1 MTSLLVLIIL
11 SIACMGYGLL
21 CLRLIRCPDAP
32 SWAENYGRAFAL
44 GMGTLGWLVFWFGI
58 AGILHSWLLW
68 YLLLPGVISFL
79 YLQKKPQFPS
89 FSDYGRITTMLM
101 LLLMII
107 VFMDL
112 LEALAPPTDAD
123 SLAYHFALPKQFLKN
138 GIIEFVPIAI
148 DGAIPLLT
156 HMIYLLAL
164 GLGGETSLTLWVFT
178 TQMFMALTLYGVSR
192 RWLPQEW
199 SLSLVLVFLTTPAVI
214 YGGGSGHMEVR
225 MALFMLI
232 GAISVAEGV
241 KARSIGLIILA
252 SLMAG
257 FFMGSKYYGLF
268 AATGIGVVIL
278 LLKNFWRTGMIFSG
292 AVLLSGA
299 QWYGWNWYH
308 SGMPV
313 FPTMYHFMGSPVS
326 PFWNEAFHQEFNEGW
341 SYVCVP
347 ANLLWLIWYPVA
359 ATFNPYSCF
368 DNARIGLGPFMWL
381 LLPGVLF
388 GLWHYR
394 RRFKDS
400 LLFKFSIPA
409 TMYYVLWFLIPS
421 NQMTRHL
428 LPIYPI
434 AVISFTVVVYHLAI
448 EMKQTWGH
456 LLWKMS
462 ATICILIGLGI
473 QSLFMINYV
482 KYHLLQETR
491 DSFYLRNVGRY
502 NLVQWINKN
511 LTTSDRIAN
520 PIRYLNYLLEVP
532 YIYLRNPKQLQIGT
546 HSTSRS
552 ERIIEKLTGKI
563 VTHVIG
569 WNHIVDNM
577 VKKNIYKAISFEV
590 VTYSSRTL
598 GIPEKSK
605 SKIFRINNEI
615 K

>member
-1 MTSLLVLIIL
+1 
-11 SIACMGYGLL
+11 
-21 CLRLIRCPDAP
+21 
-32 SWAENYGRAFAL
+32 
-44 GMGTLGWLVFWFGI
+44 
-58 AGILHSWLLW
+58 
-68 YLLLPGVISFL
+68 
-79 YLQKKPQFPS
+79 
-89 FSDYGRITTMLM
+89 
-101 LLLMII
+101 
-107 VFMDL
+107 
-112 LEALAPPTDAD
+112 
-123 SLAYHFALPKQFLKN
+123 
-138 GIIEFVPIAI
+138 
-148 DGAIPLLT
+148 
-156 HMIYLLAL
+156 
-164 GLGGETSLTLWVFT
+164 
-178 TQMFMALTLYGVSR
+178 
-192 RWLPQEW
+192 
-199 SLSLVLVFLTTPAVI
+199 
-214 YGGGSGHMEVR
+214 MEVR
-225 MALFMLI
+225 TAIFMLI
-232 GAISVAEGV
+232 GAMAIAEGTQKKSLSLV
-241 KARSIGLIILA
+241 VLA
-252 SLMAG
+252 GLMAG
-257 FFMGSKYYGLF
+257 FFMGSKYFGLF
-268 AATGIGVVIL
+268 AATGIGIVIL
-278 LLKNFWRTGMIFSG
+278 LQKNYWRTGLFFSG

-313 FPTMYHFMGSPVS
+313 FPTMYHFMGSPES
-326 PFWNEAFHQEFNEGW
+326 PFWNEALNQEFNEGL

-359 ATFNPYSCF
+359 ATFNPESCF
-368 DNARIGLGPFMWL
+368 DSGRVGLGPFMWL
-381 LLPGVLF
+381 LLPGAVF

-409 TMYYVLWFLIPS
+409 IMYYVLWFLIPS

-428 LPIYPI
+428 IPIYPI
-434 AVISFTVVVYHLAI
+434 AVICFTVVVYHLAI
-448 EMKQTWGH
+448 ELKQTWGH

-491 DSFYLRNVGRY
+491 DSFYLKNVGQY

-532 YIYLRNPKQLQIGT
+532 YIYLTNPKQLQIGT

-590 VTYSSRTL
+590 VTYNSRTL
-598 GIPEKSK
+598 GIPKK
-605 SKIFRINNEI
+605 SKIKVFRINNGI